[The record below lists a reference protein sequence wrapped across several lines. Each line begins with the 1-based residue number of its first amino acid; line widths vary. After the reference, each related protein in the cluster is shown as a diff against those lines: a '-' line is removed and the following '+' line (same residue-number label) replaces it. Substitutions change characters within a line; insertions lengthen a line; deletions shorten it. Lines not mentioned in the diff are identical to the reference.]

1 MRVRESCNPM
11 TPELT
16 ALTLAALLQFV
27 QYTLFAVPANRE
39 LGVGYTSSARDRP
52 PSRQMSVRTA
62 RLQRA
67 MNNHFEALILFT
79 IAVLVITLSNQ
90 STPTTQ
96 IAAWAYLAARILY
109 VPAYAF
115 GWRPW
120 RSAIWFLGF
129 LATLTML
136 VAALI

>member
-1 MRVRESCNPM
+1 M

-16 ALTLAALLQFV
+16 ALTLAGLLQMVQFV
-27 QYTLFAVPANRE
+27 LFAVPANRE

-52 PSRQMSVRTA
+52 PSKPMSTLTG

-67 MNNHFEALILFT
+67 MNNHFEGLILFT
-79 IAVLVITLSNQ
+79 LAVVVVTLGNQ
-90 STPTTQ
+90 STPLTQ
-96 IAAWAYLAARILY
+96 ACAWAYLAARILY

-120 RSAIWFLGF
+120 RSAIWFVGF
-129 LATLTML
+129 TATLVMML
-136 VAALI
+136 AALI

>member
-1 MRVRESCNPM
+1 M

-16 ALTLAALLQFV
+16 ALTLAALLQILQFA
-27 QYTLFAVPANRE
+27 LFAVPANIE
-39 LGVGYTSSARDRP
+39 LGTGYTSSARDRP
-52 PSRQMSVRTA
+52 PSRQLSPMTA

-67 MNNHFEALILFT
+67 MNNHFEGLILFT
-79 IAVLVITLSNQ
+79 IAVLVVTLSNQ

-96 IAAWAYLAARILY
+96 TAAWTYLVARTLY
-109 VPAYAF
+109 IPAYAL

-120 RSAIWFLGF
+120 RSAIWFIGL

-136 VAALI
+136 IAALL

>member
-1 MRVRESCNPM
+1 M

-27 QYTLFAVPANRE
+27 QFTLYAVPANRD

-52 PSRQMSVRTA
+52 PSRQLSVLSGRM
-62 RLQRA
+62 QRA
-67 MNNHFEALILFT
+67 MNNHFEGLILFS

-90 STPTTQ
+90 STQTTQ
-96 IAAWAYLAARILY
+96 VAAYAYLAARVAYI
-109 VPAYAF
+109 PAYAF

-120 RSAIWFLGF
+120 RSAIWFVGF

-136 VAALI
+136 IAALV